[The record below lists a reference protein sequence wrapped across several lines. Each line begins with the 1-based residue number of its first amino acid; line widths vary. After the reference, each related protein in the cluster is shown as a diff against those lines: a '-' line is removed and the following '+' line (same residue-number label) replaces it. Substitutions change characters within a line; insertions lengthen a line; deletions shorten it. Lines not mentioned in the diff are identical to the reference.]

1 MVADSSEVAPMMKHL
16 CVTAMAVLLT
26 LAVAAPISP
35 AEAQDGAKVVTVKKK
50 QKHKRHT
57 SRHVARYRSAYPELE
72 PYRSNG
78 FIGEFPG
85 SCAYDR
91 AAGRCMI
98 DLGYG
103 RCVQCDIGG
112 GGRF

>member
-1 MVADSSEVAPMMKHL
+1 MTKYLWLVIVAA
-16 CVTAMAVLLT
+16 LT
-26 LAVAAPISP
+26 LTVAIPAPSVQ
-35 AEAQDGAKVVTVKKK
+35 AQDGTKVTTTKKRVVVHK
-50 QKHKRHT
+50 KRH
-57 SRHVARYRSAYPELE
+57 HVARRQSRYPELE

-78 FIGEFPG
+78 FVGEFPG

-112 GGRF
+112 GGGRN